1 MATATARPP
10 ASRVAATARKV
21 DQVSGLLSTRALRR
35 MEETLPWFQTMS
47 PLPRS
52 QVGLL
57 VQAGVQGLAAWIRD
71 PGAGP
76 TISADVFAV
85 APQELTRVISL
96 EQTVQLVR
104 VAVDVVEESVEEF
117 ATPAMVAWARDAV
130 LRYSR
135 EIAFASAQVYAR
147 AAEQRGAWDARLE
160 ALVVDAI
167 VRGDVSD
174 SLRSRASAVGWSD
187 PAHVVVMAGSA
198 PPDDTERV
206 LAHARRLGNEAGA
219 EVLTGVQTGRLVVIA
234 GASTRIQRVTRA
246 LLPAF
251 ADGPV
256 VVGPVVDG
264 LVDAATSV
272 QDVFAALRAVAAR
285 PGGPRPVSADDLLP
299 ERALAGDTRATR
311 TLVGTVYVALVAEP
325 TLLETADVLI
335 DNGGAIEAAARTLF
349 VHANTVRYRT
359 RRIAEISGYDLAN
372 ARERYV
378 VQTAIALGRMDG
390 TTDEL

>member
-1 MATATARPP
+1 
-10 ASRVAATARKV
+10 
-21 DQVSGLLSTRALRR
+21 
-35 MEETLPWFQTMS
+35 MEETLPWFEAME

-57 VQAGVQGLAAWIRD
+57 VQAGVLGLAAWIRT
-71 PGAGP
+71 PKAGA
-76 TISADVFAV
+76 TISADVFAT
-85 APQELTRVISL
+85 APRELARVISL

-104 VAVDVVEESVEEF
+104 VAVEVVEESVEEF
-117 ATPAMVAWARDAV
+117 ATPAMVAWAREAV

-135 EIAFASAQVYAR
+135 EIAFAAAGVYAR

-174 SLRSRASAVGWSD
+174 SLRSRASALGWSD
-187 PAHVVVMAGSA
+187 PAQVVVVAGGA
-198 PPDDTERV
+198 PTDDTERV
-206 LAHARRLGNEAGA
+206 LTHTRRLGHEAGA
-219 EVLTGVQTGRLVVIA
+219 EVLTGVQSGRLVVIA
-234 GASTRIQRVTRA
+234 GAAARINRVTKA

-256 VVGPVVDG
+256 VIGPTVTG
-264 LVDAATSV
+264 LVDAAASV
-272 QDVFAALRAVAAR
+272 QDVFAALRAVSAR
-285 PGGPRPVSADDLLP
+285 PSGPRPVAADDLLP
-299 ERALAGDTRATR
+299 ERALAGDARATR
-311 TLVGTVYVALVAEP
+311 TLISGVFVPLLSEP
-325 TLLETADVLI
+325 TLLDTADALV
-335 DNGGAIEAAARTLF
+335 DSGGAIEAAARKLF

-390 TTDEL
+390 TPE

>member
-1 MATATARPP
+1 MSQPT
-10 ASRVAATARKV
+10 ASRVASIAKRV
-21 DQVSGLLSTRALRR
+21 DQASGLLSTRALRR
-35 MEETLPWFQTMS
+35 MEETLPWFNAME

-57 VQAGVQGLAAWIRD
+57 VQAGVLGLAAWIRT
-71 PGAGP
+71 PKAGA
-76 TISADVFAV
+76 TISADVFAT
-85 APQELTRVISL
+85 APRELARVISL

-104 VAVDVVEESVEEF
+104 VAVEVVEESVEEF
-117 ATPAMVAWARDAV
+117 ATPATIAWAREAV

-135 EIAFASAQVYAR
+135 EIAFAAAGVYAR

-174 SLRSRASAVGWSD
+174 SLRSRASALGWSD
-187 PAHVVVMAGSA
+187 PAQVVVIAGSA
-198 PPDDTERV
+198 PSDETERV
-206 LAHARRLGNEAGA
+206 LTHTRRLGHEAGA
-219 EVLTGVQTGRLVVIA
+219 EVLTGVQSGRLVVIA
-234 GASTRIQRVTRA
+234 GSPGRINRVTKA

-256 VVGPVVDG
+256 VVGAVVTN
-264 LVDAATSV
+264 LVEAAVSV
-272 QDVFAALRAVAAR
+272 QDVFAALRAVSAR
-285 PGGPRPVSADDLLP
+285 PTGPRPVAANDLLP
-299 ERALAGDTRATR
+299 ERALAGDARATR
-311 TLVGTVYVALVAEP
+311 GLIAGVYAPLLAEP
-325 TLLETADVLI
+325 TLLETADALV
-335 DNGGAIEAAARTLF
+335 DSGGAIEAAARRLF

-378 VQTAIALGRMDG
+378 VQTAMALGRMDG
-390 TTDEL
+390 IAEQL

>member
-1 MATATARPP
+1 
-10 ASRVAATARKV
+10 
-21 DQVSGLLSTRALRR
+21 
-35 MEETLPWFQTMS
+35 MS
-47 PLPRS
+47 ALPRS

-57 VQAGVQGLAAWIRD
+57 VQAGIRGLASWIRD
-71 PGAGP
+71 PSAGS

-104 VAVDVVEESVEEF
+104 VAVEVVEESVEEF
-117 ATPAMVAWARDAV
+117 ATPAMIPWAREAV

-135 EIAFASAQVYAR
+135 EIAFAAAGVYAR

-174 SLRSRASAVGWSD
+174 SLRSRASAVGWGN
-187 PAHVVVMAGSA
+187 PAQIIVLAGGA
-198 PPDDTERV
+198 PSNDTERV
-206 LAHARRLGNEAGA
+206 LAHARRLAHEAGA
-219 EVLTGVQTGRLVVIA
+219 EILTGVQSGRLVIVA
-234 GASTRIQRVTRA
+234 GTGSRINRVTKA

-256 VVGPVVDG
+256 VVGPVVTG
-264 LVDAATSV
+264 LADAATSV

-285 PGGPRPVSADDLLP
+285 PAGPRPIAADDLLP
-299 ERALAGDTRATR
+299 ERALAGDARATR
-311 TLVGTVYVALVAEP
+311 TLVSGVYASLRAEP
-325 TLLETADVLI
+325 TLLDTADALV
-335 DNGGAIEAAARTLF
+335 DNGGAIEAAARQLF

-378 VQTAIALGRMDG
+378 VQTALALGRMSD
-390 TTDEL
+390 DDDQL

>member
-1 MATATARPP
+1 MPQPNASQITSTAR
-10 ASRVAATARKV
+10 RV
-21 DQVSGLLSTRALRR
+21 DQVSGLLSTRAMRR
-35 MEETLPWFQTMS
+35 MEETLPWFDAMA

-57 VQAGVQGLAAWIRD
+57 VQAGVQGLAAWIRN
-71 PGAGP
+71 PKAGA
-76 TISADVFAV
+76 TISADVFAT
-85 APQELTRVISL
+85 APRELARVISL

-104 VAVDVVEESVEEF
+104 VAVEIVEESVEEF
-117 ATPAMVAWARDAV
+117 ATPAMVPWAREAV

-135 EIAFASAQVYAR
+135 EIAFAAAGVYAR

-174 SLRSRASAVGWSD
+174 SLRSRASALGWDD
-187 PAHVVVMAGSA
+187 PAQVIVMAGAA
-198 PPDDTERV
+198 PSDETERV
-206 LAHARRLGNEAGA
+206 LTHTRRLGQEAGA
-219 EVLTGVQTGRLVVIA
+219 EVLTGVQSGRLVVVA
-234 GASTRIQRVTRA
+234 GASSRISRIIRA

-251 ADGPV
+251 AEGPV
-256 VVGPVVDG
+256 VVGPVAAG
-264 LVDAATSV
+264 LMDAADSV

-285 PGGPRPVSADDLLP
+285 PAGPRPVAANDLLP
-299 ERALAGDTRATR
+299 ERALAGDTRASR
-311 TLVGTVYVALVAEP
+311 TLINGIYLPLLAEP
-325 TLLETADVLI
+325 TLLETADALV
-335 DNGGAIEAAARTLF
+335 DSGGAIEAAARQLY

-359 RRIAEISGYDLAN
+359 RRVAEISGYDLAN

-390 TTDEL
+390 TAEKL

>member
-1 MATATARPP
+1 
-10 ASRVAATARKV
+10 
-21 DQVSGLLSTRALRR
+21 LLSTRALKR
-35 MEETLPWFQTMS
+35 MEETLPWFAAMA

-57 VQAGVQGLAAWIRD
+57 VQAGIQGLAAWIRT
-71 PGAGP
+71 PNAGA
-76 TISADVFAV
+76 TISAEVFAT
-85 APQELTRVISL
+85 APRELARVISL

-104 VAVDVVEESVEEF
+104 VAVEVVEESVEEF
-117 ATPAMVAWARDAV
+117 ATPATVPWAREAV

-135 EIAFASAQVYAR
+135 EIAFAAAAVYAR

-174 SLRSRASAVGWSD
+174 SLRSRASALGWND
-187 PAHVVVMAGSA
+187 PAQVVVMAGGA
-198 PPDDTERV
+198 PSDDTERV
-206 LAHARRLGNEAGA
+206 LAHTRRLGHDAGA
-219 EVLTGVQTGRLVVIA
+219 EVLTGVQSGRLVVVA
-234 GASTRIQRVTRA
+234 GASSRINRVARA

-256 VVGPVVDG
+256 VVGPTVTG
-264 LVDAATSV
+264 LADAASSV
-272 QDVFAALRAVAAR
+272 QDVFAALRAVSAR
-285 PGGPRPVSADDLLP
+285 PAGPRPVWADDLLP
-299 ERALAGDTRATR
+299 ERALAGDARATR
-311 TLVGTVYVALVAEP
+311 TLVTGIYAPLLAEP
-325 TLLETADVLI
+325 TLLETADALI
-335 DNGGAIEAAARTLF
+335 DNGGAIESAGRQLF

-378 VQTAIALGRMDG
+378 VQTAIALGRIG
-390 TTDEL
+390 GGSAEL

>member
-1 MATATARPP
+1 MAQPTASRVTATAR
-10 ASRVAATARKV
+10 RVE
-21 DQVSGLLSTRALRR
+21 QVSGLLSTRAQRR
-35 MEETLPWFQTMS
+35 MEETLPWFEAMS

-57 VQAGVQGLAAWIRD
+57 VQAGIRGLAAWIRD
-71 PGAGP
+71 PSAGS

-85 APQELTRVISL
+85 APQELTRVITL

-104 VAVDVVEESVEEF
+104 VAVEVVEESVEEF
-117 ATPAMVAWARDAV
+117 ATPAAVPWAREAV

-135 EIAFASAQVYAR
+135 EIAFAAAQVYAR

-174 SLRSRASAVGWSD
+174 SLRSRASALGWSD
-187 PAHVVVMAGSA
+187 PAQIVVMAGAA
-198 PPDDTERV
+198 PTDDTERV
-206 LAHARRLGNEAGA
+206 LAHTRRLGHEAGA
-219 EVLTGVQTGRLVVIA
+219 EVLTGVQTGRLVVVA
-234 GASTRIQRVTRA
+234 GAGSRINRVTRA

-251 ADGPV
+251 ADGAV
-256 VVGPVVDG
+256 VVGPVVTG
-264 LVDAATSV
+264 LPDAATSV

-285 PGGPRPVSADDLLP
+285 PTSSRPVSANDLLP
-299 ERALAGDTRATR
+299 ERALAGDSRAIR
-311 TLVGTVYVALVAEP
+311 TLVGSVYSSLVTEP
-325 TLLETADVLI
+325 TLLETADALS
-335 DNGGAIEAAARTLF
+335 DHGGAIEAAARQLF

-378 VQTAIALGRMDG
+378 VQTAIALGRMAGGLED
-390 TTDEL
+390 L

>member
-1 MATATARPP
+1 MASPT
-10 ASRVAATARKV
+10 ASRIASTAKRV
-21 DQVSGLLSTRALRR
+21 DQASGLLSTRALKR
-35 MEETLPWFQTMS
+35 MEETLPWFEAMA

-57 VQAGVQGLAAWIRD
+57 VQAGVLGLAAWIRN
-71 PGAGP
+71 PTAGA
-76 TISADVFAV
+76 TISADVFAT
-85 APQELTRVISL
+85 APRELARVISL

-117 ATPAMVAWARDAV
+117 ATPAMVPWAREAV

-135 EIAFASAQVYAR
+135 EIAFAAAGVYAR

-174 SLRSRASAVGWSD
+174 SLRSRASALGWSD
-187 PAHVVVMAGSA
+187 PAQVTVMAGGA
-198 PPDDTERV
+198 PSDDTERV
-206 LAHARRLGNEAGA
+206 LAHTRRLGHEAGA
-219 EVLTGVQTGRLVVIA
+219 EVLTGVQSGRLVIIA
-234 GASTRIQRVTRA
+234 GASGRINRITKA

-256 VVGPVVDG
+256 VVGPTVTG

-272 QDVFAALRAVAAR
+272 QDVFAALRAVSAR
-285 PGGPRPVSADDLLP
+285 PTGSRPVAANDLLP
-299 ERALAGDTRATR
+299 ERALAGDARATR
-311 TLVGTVYVALVAEP
+311 LLIGSVYAPLHADP
-325 TLLETADVLI
+325 TLLETADALV
-335 DNGGAIEAAARTLF
+335 DSGGGIEAAARQLF
-349 VHANTVRYRT
+349 VHANTIRYRT

-378 VQTAIALGRMDG
+378 VQTAIALGRMD
-390 TTDEL
+390 EQPEQL

>member
-1 MATATARPP
+1 MSQPTASRIESTAR
-10 ASRVAATARKV
+10 RV
-21 DQVSGLLSTRALRR
+21 DQASGLLASKAQRR
-35 MEETLPWFQTMS
+35 MEETLPWFVAMS

-57 VQAGVQGLAAWIRD
+57 VQAGVRGLSAWIRD

-85 APQELTRVISL
+85 APQELARVISL
-96 EQTVQLVR
+96 EQTVQLIR
-104 VAVDVVEESVEEF
+104 VAVEVVEESVEEF
-117 ATPAMVAWARDAV
+117 ATPAMTTWAREAV

-135 EIAFASAQVYAR
+135 DIAFATAQVYAR

-174 SLRSRASAVGWSD
+174 SLLSRASALGWSD
-187 PAHVVVMAGSA
+187 PGQVIVLAGGA
-198 PPDDTERV
+198 PSDQTERV
-206 LAHARRLGNEAGA
+206 LAHTRRLGREAGA
-219 EVLTGVQTGRLVVIA
+219 EVLTGVQTGRLIVVVGA
-234 GASTRIQRVTRA
+234 GSRLNRITRA

-256 VVGPVVDG
+256 IAGPVVTG

-272 QDVFAALRAVAAR
+272 QDVFSALRAVAAR
-285 PGGPRPVSADDLLP
+285 PSGSRLVAADDLLP
-299 ERALAGDTRATR
+299 ERALAGDARATR
-311 TLVGTVYVALVAEP
+311 ALVSAVYSQLLAEP
-325 TLLETADVLI
+325 TLLETADALV
-335 DNGGAIEAAARTLF
+335 DSGGAIEAAGRRLF

-390 TTDEL
+390 DTEQL

>member
-1 MATATARPP
+1 
-10 ASRVAATARKV
+10 
-21 DQVSGLLSTRALRR
+21 
-35 MEETLPWFQTMS
+35 MEDSLPWFEAMA

-57 VQAGVQGLAAWIRD
+57 VQAGVLGLAAWIRN
-71 PGAGP
+71 PTAGA
-76 TISADVFAV
+76 TISADVFAT
-85 APQELTRVISL
+85 APRELARVISL

-104 VAVDVVEESVEEF
+104 VAVEVVEESVEEV
-117 ATPAMVAWARDAV
+117 ATPAMVAWTREAV

-135 EIAFASAQVYAR
+135 EIAFAAAVVYAR

-174 SLRSRASAVGWSD
+174 SLRSRASALGWSD
-187 PAHVVVMAGSA
+187 PAQVVVMAGGA
-198 PPDDTERV
+198 PGDDTERV
-206 LAHARRLGNEAGA
+206 LAHTRRLGHEAGA
-219 EVLTGVQTGRLVVIA
+219 EVLTGVQSGRLVVIA
-234 GASTRIQRVTRA
+234 GTGTRLPRVAKA

-256 VVGPVVDG
+256 VLGPTVAG
-264 LVDAATSV
+264 LMEAATSV

-285 PGGPRPVSADDLLP
+285 PSGPRPVAANDLLP

-311 TLVGTVYVALVAEP
+311 ILVSSIYSPLLADP
-325 TLLETADVLI
+325 TLLETADALADI
-335 DNGGAIEAAARTLF
+335 GGAIEAAARRLF
-349 VHANTVRYRT
+349 VHANTIRYRT
-359 RRIAEISGYDLAN
+359 RRIAEICGYDLAN
-372 ARERYV
+372 PRERYV

-390 TTDEL
+390 TAE